1 VDSEGR
7 IRIDDWELDPAV
19 QAEVDKIMAN
29 VKEENVAELTD
40 LEGLRHDFLN
50 INGFDVEGV
59 DYEKDVADMTKID

>member
-1 VDSEGR
+1 
-7 IRIDDWELDPAV
+7 
-19 QAEVDKIMAN
+19 MAS

-40 LEGLRHDFLN
+40 LEGLRHDFLS

>member
-1 VDSEGR
+1 
-7 IRIDDWELDPAV
+7 
-19 QAEVDKIMAN
+19 MAN